1 MNGKTHIQYL
11 HYNEIDKHK
20 WDHCIDNATNGLIYS
35 YSFYLDHMSLHW
47 DALVLNDYEA
57 VMPLTWNRKYG
68 CYYLYQPF
76 CCASLGVFGK
86 DINAGILETFLSAI
100 PRKFRF
106 WDIYFNHG
114 NFFTLPGF
122 KLYERM
128 NYVLDLTPSYETI
141 YSRFRD
147 NIKRNIKKSE
157 QLGCTLKTGFPV
169 KEVIQL
175 AQLQAQ
181 TIAGIKAADFVHFEN
196 LYDHL
201 RGKNAAITYGIYSAD
216 GALMSSCVFFFSHQR
231 AYYILVGNHPNSK
244 IAGTSHALINAFIKD
259 HCGRNLLLDFEG
271 SDIRNL
277 AFFYS
282 SFGSVEEK
290 YSAIRY
296 NHLPLLVRWMKK

>member
-1 MNGKTHIQYL
+1 MNEKAHIQYL
-11 HYNEIDKHK
+11 RCNEIDRRK
-20 WDHCIDNATNGLIYS
+20 WDLCIDNAPNGLIYS
-35 YSFYLDHMSLHW
+35 YSFYLDHMSSHW

-68 CYYLYQPF
+68 VYYLYQPF
-76 CCASLGVFGK
+76 CCACLGVFGK
-86 DINAGILETFLSAI
+86 DINAGMMDAFLSAI
-100 PRKFRF
+100 PGKFRF

-128 NYVLDLTPSYETI
+128 NYVLDLAPSYEAI
-141 YSRFRD
+141 YNRFRD

-157 QLGCTLKTGFPV
+157 QLGCILKKDFGV

-181 TIAGIKAADFVHFEN
+181 TNTGIKTADFVRFEN

-201 RGKNAAITYGIYSAD
+201 RKKGAAITYGIYSAA
-216 GALMSSCVFFFSHQR
+216 GELLSSCVFFFSHQR

-244 IAGTSHALINAFIKD
+244 IAGASHALINAFIKD
-259 HCGRNLLLDFEG
+259 HSGENVSLDFEG

-282 SFGSVEEK
+282 SFGSREEK

-296 NHLPLLVRWMKK
+296 NRLPLLLRWMK